1 MAFAR
6 EGAAAARPRP
16 RHSAL
21 AAVAC
26 GFVLLVGLV
35 GLTLSRRL
43 HSRQGNGAAP
53 IGVGM
58 GLAFEK
64 VTRDAPA
71 REHIPVVITVQ
82 KFGEPEREVSAGRLT
97 CDHERVRWV
106 REGGWDVFSLT
117 ALPSCRTE
125 SPRAWSS

>member
-53 IGVGM
+53 HPIGANSQAIGVGM

-97 CDHERVRWV
+97 CDHERVRWE
-106 REGGWDVFSLT
+106 REGGWDAEIFTNGV
-117 ALPSCRTE
+117 A
-125 SPRAWSS
+125 